1 MRWIGICERAFEM
14 MCRHAN
20 LRHIAPG
27 RPLAEMG
34 QVQTWVAESRAEID
48 AARLL
53 VLQLDLG
60 RLGAWFDGV
69 LGGHAPLEVLQY
81 PGGHSNLTYQVR
93 RGDAR
98 YVLRRPPFGSKVKS
112 AHDMGREHTV
122 LSALAPVYAKA
133 PRPLALCTDDAVIG
147 CTFYVMEERAGVI
160 LRKDVPADLTLDV
173 ATTRRLCELLVD
185 ALAELHAVDFAAAG
199 LGTLGKPVG
208 YVRRQVEGW
217 TERYHGSRT
226 DELPVVLEVA
236 AWLAAHQPADGA
248 PALIHNDW
256 KFDNVIFDRDLTR
269 VVGVLDWEMATV
281 GDPLM
286 DLGTSL
292 GYWVEATDAQP
303 MHMLRFGLTHL
314 PGMMTRAEVLA
325 RYVATSGRPVDDAVF
340 YYAYGLFKTAVVAQQ
355 IYYRFA
361 KGLTTDPRFAIFI
374 HGVRA
379 LAEQAARAIA
389 AGRL

>member
-1 MRWIGICERAFEM
+1 MSSGPRPPR
-14 MCRHAN
+14 
-20 LRHIAPG
+20 PG
-27 RPLAEMG
+27 E
-34 QVQTWVAESRAEID
+34 E
-48 AARLL
+48 
-53 VLQLDLG
+53 LDPTTLG
-60 RLGAWFDGV
+60 PWLDGV
-69 LGGHAPLEVLQY
+69 LGGHAPIEVLQY
-81 PGGHSNLTYQVR
+81 PGGHSNLTYLVR
-93 RGDAR
+93 RAGAA

-133 PRPLALCTDDAVIG
+133 PRPIALCTDEAVLG
-147 CTFYVMEERAGVI
+147 CSFYLMEQKDGVI
-160 LRKDVPADLTLDV
+160 LRKDVPPDLALEP
-173 ATTRRLCELLVD
+173 ATARRLCELLLD

-199 LGTLGKPVG
+199 LGGLGKPVG

-217 TERYHGSRT
+217 TERYRGSAT

-236 AWLAAHQPADGA
+236 AWLAAHQPADGP

-256 KFDNVIFDRDLTR
+256 KFDNIIFDRDLTR

-292 GYWVEATDAQP
+292 GYWVEATDAAP

-314 PGMMTRAEVLA
+314 PGMMTRAEVVE
-325 RYVATSGRPVDDAVF
+325 RYVAASGRPVADAVF

-374 HGVRA
+374 HGVKA
-379 LAEQAARAIA
+379 LAEQAARTID